1 MISLAAVKINEK
13 VDKQPK
19 NNNSEKPKLKGG
31 ITGKGWVKGQSGNPK
46 GRPKSEFAL
55 NEHIRIIANAKTKG
69 KKTMLE
75 AVVHKVYKE
84 ALGGNMTAVNFL
96 ADRILGKPAQTLG
109 VKDISDE
116 PIKVFDIDGM
126 ED

>member
-1 MISLAAVKINEK
+1 MISLAAVKTNNRPVK
-13 VDKQPK
+13 QVDNRTK
-19 NNNSEKPKLKGG
+19 KG
-31 ITGKGWVKGQSGNPK
+31 TFKKGASGNPK
-46 GRPKSEFAL
+46 GRPTKDFAL
-55 NEHIRIIANAKTKG
+55 VEYIREEGSKAKG
-69 KKTMLE
+69 KKNMLQ
-75 AVVHKVYKE
+75 AVVHKVYQE
-84 ALGGNMTAVNFL
+84 ALNGNMTAVNFL

>member
-1 MISLAAVKINEK
+1 VISLAAVKINEK

-55 NEHIRIIANAKTKG
+55 NEHIRTIANAKTKG

-84 ALGGNMTAVNFL
+84 ALNGNMTATNFL

>member
-1 MISLAAVKINEK
+1 MISLAAVKINK
-13 VDKQPK
+13 KPVKQV
-19 NNNSEKPKLKGG
+19 NNRTKKGTFKRG
-31 ITGKGWVKGQSGNPK
+31 ASGNPN
-46 GRPKSEFAL
+46 GRPPKEFAL
-55 NEHIRIIANAKTKG
+55 NEHIRTIANAKAKG

-75 AVVHKVYKE
+75 AVIHKVYQE
-84 ALGGNMTAVNFL
+84 ALSGNMTAVNFL

>member
-1 MISLAAVKINEK
+1 
-13 VDKQPK
+13 
-19 NNNSEKPKLKGG
+19 
-31 ITGKGWVKGQSGNPK
+31 
-46 GRPKSEFAL
+46 
-55 NEHIRIIANAKTKG
+55 
-69 KKTMLE
+69 MLE
-75 AVVHKVYKE
+75 AVISTVYDE
-84 ALGGNMTAVNFL
+84 ALNGNMTAVNFL